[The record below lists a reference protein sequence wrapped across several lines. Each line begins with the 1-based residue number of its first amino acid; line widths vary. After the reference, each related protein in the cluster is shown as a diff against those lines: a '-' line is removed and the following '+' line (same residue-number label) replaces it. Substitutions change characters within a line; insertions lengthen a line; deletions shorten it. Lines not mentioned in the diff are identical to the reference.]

1 MRKRTVR
8 MKSNSTIGAAIT
20 LLSLSFCPSKSL
32 AENNFLKMGMAEFN
46 AGNYSDAS
54 GHFGAAL
61 STDFN
66 SSVLHYYLGNCYV
79 HMKQKEAAI
88 REFRIAYALDP
99 EKDVGKYAKQVLL
112 GLGADAGGPGAVVT
126 PGAAPN
132 PSADAQ
138 AKAAVEKLLDLKNK
152 PGGLTPVGPGG
163 SGSGLPVSNG
173 LPPNGSGMPPMGLP
187 PGVDASKL
195 IGIPG
200 TKYDVGRGGRLFE
213 PTPAVVPTT
222 AADTASR
229 LEALRRMYEGNRYV
243 PTTKTNQEIQKTAE
257 NLRELMAQQAKPGR
271 HHLVPAGTNLYI
283 RNYQMTPGQSTQ
295 SAPNSVQ
302 TTPSSSSGS
311 STSATTTKQ
320 AK

>member
-1 MRKRTVR
+1 MRKRTAR
-8 MKSNSTIGAAIT
+8 MRSNSTIGAVVA
-20 LLSLSFCPSKSL
+20 LLLSFCPTKSS
-32 AENNFLKMGMAEFN
+32 AENNFLKLGMAEFN

-99 EKDVGKYAKQVLL
+99 EKDVGKYAKQALV
-112 GLGADAGGPGAVVT
+112 GLGADAGAPGVT
-126 PGAAPN
+126 PGAAN
-132 PSADAQ
+132 PSADAL
-138 AKAAVEKLLDLKNK
+138 AKAAVDKLLDLKNK
-152 PGGLTPVGPGG
+152 PGGLTPVGSGGTG
-163 SGSGLPVSNG
+163 SGMPFPNG
-173 LPPNGSGMPPMGLP
+173 LPPNGSGMPPIGLT
-187 PGVDASKL
+187 PGVDPSKGG
-195 IGIPG
+195 GIPG
-200 TKYDVGRGGRLFE
+200 SGSKYDVGRGGRLFE
-213 PTPAVVPTT
+213 PAPPVVPAT

-257 NLRELMAQQAKPGR
+257 NLRELMTQQAKPGS

-283 RNYQMTPGQSTQ
+283 RNYQMTPGQSAQ
-295 SAPNSVQ
+295 SAPNSVPP
-302 TTPSSSSGS
+302 TPNTS
-311 STSATTTKQ
+311 SATSKTATTSKQ
-320 AK
+320 SK